1 VLVAAVSAA
10 KTAEPIEM
18 PFGLVYGIVGPKNV
32 LYAVPNPDPQM
43 GTFGSIFGGV
53 PAVLNV
59 IHKGQQVAMRS
70 LAAVNVATS

>member
-1 VLVAAVSAA
+1 MSAA

-18 PFGLVYGIVGPKNV
+18 PFGFGVWYRGPKNV
-32 LYAVPNPDPQM
+32 LYGVLNPDPQM
-43 GTFGSIFGGV
+43 GTFGSILGGV

-70 LAAVNVATS
+70 LAAVNVAAS